1 MDYMDSCPRTAA
13 FGVRLA
19 AMLALLSVA
28 GLAADRHKLDVDPES
43 DDGILLQRIRQ
54 EPTAPRKLALLEKY
68 AAAYPN
74 TISIA
79 WVYEQ
84 MLPLYAAGTGDSAKV
99 LATAEKLLAIDPQDL
114 DSLNYA
120 LRAVEAKNDF
130 EATARYAKQA
140 WDAASKVA
148 QTPKPSD
155 PYDVPDW
162 KHQTDFAR
170 DILTYSEY
178 TLYSLSA
185 HSPNQQVKSQL
196 IHDLESRN
204 PHSKY
209 LSTAKSDYAHAGQVI
224 AGGEI
229 SVPAAE
235 RGLASDPDN
244 EDYLLTVA
252 EYHMGRESELSKVL
266 TYSLRVI
273 RIMQQ
278 KSKPESMTSDAW
290 EQKKRQYLGAA
301 NWMAGVVNAKQGS
314 YALSDRYL
322 RSALP
327 YLHDRSLQAAAW
339 YYLGYDNYALGSELR
354 DRAHIQ
360 EALRFDK
367 LCLSI
372 NGPYQSL
379 AQKNLDVIRTEFN
392 VQ

>member
-1 MDYMDSCPRTAA
+1 MDSCQR
-13 FGVRLA
+13 VRLA
-19 AMLALLSVA
+19 AMLVLLSVS

-74 TISIA
+74 TVSIA

-84 MLPLYAAGTGDSAKV
+84 MLPLYAAGAGESGKV
-99 LATAEKLLAIDPQDL
+99 LATAEKLLALDPQDL

-120 LRAVEAKNDF
+120 LRVVESRNDF
-130 EATARYAKQA
+130 EAIARYAKLA
-140 WDAASKVA
+140 WDAASKVV

-155 PYDVPDW
+155 PYDLPDW
-162 KHQTDFAR
+162 KRQMDFAR
-170 DILTYSEY
+170 DILAYSEY

-185 HSPNQQVKSQL
+185 HSPNQQTKSQL
-196 IHDLESRN
+196 IHELESRN
-204 PHSKY
+204 PNSKY
-209 LSTAKSDYAHAGQVI
+209 LGSAKGDYAHAGQVRT
-224 AGGEI
+224 
-229 SVPAAE
+229 SVAITVSEAE
-235 RGLASDPDN
+235 KGLAGDPDN
-244 EDYLLTVA
+244 EDYLLTIA
-252 EYHMGRESELSKVL
+252 EYHMGRENELGKVL
-266 TYSLRVI
+266 AYSLRVI

-278 KSKPESMTSDAW
+278 KPKPEGYTSDAW
-290 EQKKRQYLGAA
+290 EQKRRQYLGAA

-327 YLHDRSLQAAAW
+327 YLRDRSLQAAAW

-354 DRAHIQ
+354 DRARIQ
-360 EALRFDK
+360 EAVRFSK
-367 LCLSI
+367 LCLDVS
-372 NGPYQSL
+372 GPFQPL
-379 AQKNLDVIRTEFN
+379 AQKNVEVIRNEFN

>member
-1 MDYMDSCPRTAA
+1 MDSCPRAA
-13 FGVRLA
+13 ATRVRLA
-19 AMLALLSVA
+19 VILALLSVS

-74 TISIA
+74 TVSIA

-84 MLPLYAAGTGDSAKV
+84 MLPLYAAGAGDTGKV
-99 LATAEKLLAIDPQDL
+99 LETAEKLLAIDPQDL

-120 LRAVEAKNDF
+120 LRAVESKNDYQ
-130 EATARYAKQA
+130 ATARYAKLA
-140 WDAASKVA
+140 WDAASQVA
-148 QTPKPSD
+148 QAPKPSD

-162 KHQTDFAR
+162 KRQMEFAR
-170 DILTYSEY
+170 DLQTYSEY

-185 HSPNQQVKSQL
+185 HSPDQRTKSQL
-196 IHDLESRN
+196 IHELETRN

-209 LSTAKSDYAHAGQVI
+209 LSTAKSDYAHAGQVGTSGPI
-224 AGGEI
+224 PV
-229 SVPAAE
+229 SVAE
-235 RGLASDPDN
+235 KGLADDPDN

-252 EYHMGRESELSKVL
+252 EYHMGRESEFGKVL
-266 TYSLRVI
+266 AYSQRVI

-278 KSKPESMTSDAW
+278 KPKPESFTSDAW
-290 EQKKRQYLGAA
+290 EQKRRQYLGAA
-301 NWMAGVVNAKQGS
+301 NWMAGVVHAKQGS

-327 YLHDRSLQAAAW
+327 YLRDRSLQAAAW

-360 EALRFDK
+360 EAVKFSK
-367 LCLSI
+367 LCLDIS
-372 NGPYQSL
+372 GPFQPL
-379 AQKNLDVIRTEFN
+379 AQKNLEVIRNEFN
-392 VQ
+392 MQ